1 MVMYKD
7 LVEKKKKIPSYLIEI
22 EKVNEYKIEKIK
34 VYIKRKPKIISA
46 VKGLYS
52 RK

>member
-1 MVMYKD
+1 MYKD

-22 EKVNEYKIEKIK
+22 EKLNEYKIEKIK
-34 VYIKRKPKIISA
+34 VYMKRKPKLIGI
-46 VKGLYS
+46 VKGLHS